1 MLHNTLN
8 SAYFLSLPGIHP
20 MTQGDLHWG
29 VARSS
34 RARFFVCFIA
44 PTVHERRITRSV

>member
-20 MTQGDLHWG
+20 MAQGQSAL
-29 VARSS
+29 RS
-34 RARFFVCFIA
+34 CQ
-44 PTVHERRITRSV
+44 E